1 MFFLIPPLAT
11 LLEVA
16 ITATVGTLATL
27 AARDLYEALVCLGPG
42 TGHSWGVR
50 ASGNP

>member
-1 MFFLIPPLAT
+1 MFFLLPPLAA

-27 AARDLYEALVCLGPG
+27 AAHDLYERIAK
-42 TGHSWGVR
+42 SDDN
-50 ASGNP
+50 ADDQ

>member
-1 MFFLIPPLAT
+1 MFFLLPPLAT

-27 AARDLYEALVCLGPG
+27 AARDLYEGIAKSDDNADDQQLPE
-42 TGHSWGVR
+42 
-50 ASGNP
+50 